1 MFWHAL
7 AWPRMFSYILA
18 RSRMS
23 SHKVLDPAGGNGAD
37 AELSGVGVGADL
49 EVGEGHSVAAVIV
62 DGVEPELVE
71 GHSARLAVAGESL
84 QNSVEA
90 WSKSSHLQKES
101 TSGLAVSMAPSLEL
115 LMALSSLSL

>member
-1 MFWHAL
+1 
-7 AWPRMFSYILA
+7 
-18 RSRMS
+18 MS

-37 AELSGVGVGADL
+37 AELSGVSVGADL

-71 GHSARLAVAGESL
+71 GHSAKLAEAKLVVAGESL

-90 WSKSSHLQKES
+90 
-101 TSGLAVSMAPSLEL
+101 
-115 LMALSSLSL
+115 